1 MTVVERAAYLK
12 GLVEGLG
19 LEPDSRDA
27 KLWKALTELVSD
39 MAHEIEDLQTSSL
52 DMADAMDELCEEL
65 SYLEDL
71 SLDRDYPEDDAED
84 EDYSPDLRL
93 YEAKRE
99 PAEPEEDAEEDAA
112 EEGEGDEDEDEEL
125 SYDGVLY
132 DVTCP
137 SCGKEIT
144 FDEETLEQGS
154 ITCPDCGEVLEF
166 DLGGEDK

>member
-1 MTVVERAAYLK
+1 MTIVERAAYLK

-27 KLWKALTELVSD
+27 KLWKAMTELLSD
-39 MAHEIEDLQTSSL
+39 MAHEIEDLQTDSL
-52 DMADAMDELCEEL
+52 DMADAMDEICEEL
-65 SYLEDL
+65 SYLEDVT
-71 SLDRDYPEDDAED
+71 LDLDQPEDFADLDEDD

-93 YEAKRE
+93 YEADE
-99 PAEPEEDAEEDAA
+99 EAEDAEKSAP
-112 EEGEGDEDEDEEL
+112 EENDEDVP
-125 SYDGVLY
+125 YDGVLY

-144 FDEETLEQGS
+144 FDEETLEKGS

-166 DLGGEDK
+166 DMGGEEK

>member
-1 MTVVERAAYLK
+1 MTTVERAAYLK

-27 KLWKALTELVSD
+27 KLWKAVTELLSD
-39 MAHEIEDLQTSSL
+39 MAHEIEDLQTDSL
-52 DMADAMDELCEEL
+52 DMSDAMDEICEEL
-65 SYLEDL
+65 NYLEEL
-71 SLDRDYPEDDAED
+71 SLDLDQPEDFMEDEED
-84 EDYSPDLRL
+84 EDYSPDFRL
-93 YEAKRE
+93 FDAEDEEPEEAE
-99 PAEPEEDAEEDAA
+99 EAEPEAEA
-112 EEGEGDEDEDEEL
+112 GEEDEEL

-166 DLGGEDK
+166 DLGGEEDE